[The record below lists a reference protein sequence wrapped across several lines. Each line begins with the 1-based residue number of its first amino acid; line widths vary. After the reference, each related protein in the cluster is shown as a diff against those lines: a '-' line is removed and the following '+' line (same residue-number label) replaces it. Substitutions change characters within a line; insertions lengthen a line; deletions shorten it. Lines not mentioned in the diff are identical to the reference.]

1 MKQVS
6 TKRRFLSG
14 RGTLRFSKIFQAF
27 GGKPAASESRQVR
40 RRREFQLEFAAAT
53 TELDDPRKARRN
65 IAHNRLRMERA
76 QV

>member
-1 MKQVS
+1 MKQVL
-6 TKRRFLSG
+6 RRRILNG

-40 RRREFQLEFAAAT
+40 RRREFQLEFAATT

-65 IAHNRLRMERA
+65 IARNRLRIER
-76 QV
+76 VKP